1 MTPIT
6 VLVRGPSA
14 ATSTRPNRII
24 GMDSEISTRRMMS
37 ASTQP
42 PQYPAVMPR
51 AVPAMPLTTMAISAM
66 MTEMRLP

>member
-14 ATSTRPNRII
+14 ATSTSPSRMI
-24 GMDSEISTRRMMS
+24 GMDNEISTRRMMS

-42 PQYPAVMPR
+42 PQYPAVIPR
-51 AVPAMPLTTMAISAM
+51 AVPMMPLTTIAIMAIT
-66 MTEMRLP
+66 TEMRLP